1 MIRRG
6 HLARLR
12 LPPLMKMTKTL
23 FGQLTALALAVALPA
38 CGSTS
43 PSEGT
48 LGVEDLTI
56 GTGATVVTGDTVT
69 VTYVGTLTSGTQF
82 DAGTF
87 TFRVGAGTVIK
98 GWDQGLVGMR
108 VGGKRRLTVP
118 PSLAYGSQ
126 AQNGIPANST
136 LKFDI
141 VLLAIAGK

>member
-1 MIRRG
+1 MRK
-6 HLARLR
+6 L
-12 LPPLMKMTKTL
+12 KTL
-23 FGQLTALALAVALPA
+23 LGFASFAVIALLVPA

-48 LGVEDLTI
+48 LTVEDLVV

-69 VTYVGTLTSGTQF
+69 VTYVGTLTNGTQF

-87 TFRVGAGTVIK
+87 SFRVGAGQVIK

-108 VGGKRRLTVP
+108 IGGRRRLTIP
-118 PSLAYGSQ
+118 PNLGYGSQ
-126 AQNGIPANST
+126 ANGSIPANST

-141 VLLAIAGK
+141 VLVAIAGK